1 MAYEYINK
9 FKDDFEGI
17 TTIEMKNPIMYY
29 IKEAEVTY
37 QIKLVRV
44 FGDDT
49 DSLYF
54 HINEGESCTSIT
66 NMILRINDSEN
77 IPLQLIKSYN
87 SGVKKDNQYQFAIPF
102 EKFRDICQANKI
114 IFKLKNETIGDCI
127 LGNFKGDM
135 LLYYC
140 RIFYNQVYDS
150 NEFPNIISE
159 YDRVINAAAS
169 GIVSDVI
176 SSNIYGLG
184 DILTEDGQIM
194 TDNIRRL
201 MKEYTV
207 LYKGGLDANRIFDE
221 IIAIVEKKR
230 WLRRY
235 SLLPAFSQ
243 HATDKAFILLAADT
257 VCAVERGLC
266 ESQKWVIEDIGEP
279 VITAEPQLRFEVP
292 YLVTKPDKS
301 LLMRYNVGFRQTKM
315 EGMSGI
321 SSRQTIVECSYGIS
335 INVDIFEI
343 VWDGESVTHSIQ
355 ENNPILKDEIKQLA
369 KEFVKTYS
377 DKIKWLFKNLNYYE
391 NLSRPLS
398 DDSIYDGTLFDVLP
412 SLNVRVG
419 GEQNVEEELVPAQP
433 QPMKQSMKQPTKQLN
448 HDAANHQNHPKHH
461 SEDEEKTK
469 IWPIVLLIIAV
480 LLWLFF

>member
-87 SGVKKDNQYQFAIPF
+87 TGVKKDNQYQFAIPF

-184 DILTEDGQIM
+184 DILKEDGQIM

-235 SLLPAFSQ
+235 SLLPTFSQ

-257 VCAVERGLC
+257 VYAVERELC

-292 YLVTKPDKS
+292 CFVTTPDKS
-301 LLMRYNVGFRQTKM
+301 QLMRYNVGFRQTTLQ
-315 EGMSGI
+315 G
-321 SSRQTIVECSYGIS
+321 SYGIS

-343 VWDGESVTHSIQ
+343 VWHGESLTHSIQ
-355 ENNPILKDEIKQLA
+355 ENDPILKEAIKQQA
-369 KEFVKTYS
+369 EVFVKTYS
-377 DKIKWLFKNLNYYE
+377 DKIRWLFKNLNYYE

-419 GEQNVEEELVPAQP
+419 GQEKVEEELVPAQP
-433 QPMKQSMKQPTKQLN
+433 QPTKQSIKQPTKQLN
-448 HDAANHQNHPKHH
+448 HDAATHQNHPKHH
-461 SEDEEKTK
+461 SEDEKKTK
-469 IWPIVLLIIAV
+469 IWPIILLIIAV

>member
-1 MAYEYINK
+1 M
-9 FKDDFEGI
+9 
-17 TTIEMKNPIMYY
+17 
-29 IKEAEVTY
+29 
-37 QIKLVRV
+37 
-44 FGDDT
+44 
-49 DSLYF
+49 
-54 HINEGESCTSIT
+54 
-66 NMILRINDSEN
+66 
-77 IPLQLIKSYN
+77 SYN
-87 SGVKKDNQYQFAIPF
+87 V
-102 EKFRDICQANKI
+102 
-114 IFKLKNETIGDCI
+114 
-127 LGNFKGDM
+127 
-135 LLYYC
+135 
-140 RIFYNQVYDS
+140 
-150 NEFPNIISE
+150 
-159 YDRVINAAAS
+159 
-169 GIVSDVI
+169 
-176 SSNIYGLG
+176 
-184 DILTEDGQIM
+184 
-194 TDNIRRL
+194 RRL

-230 WLRRY
+230 WLRRC
-235 SLLPAFSQ
+235 SLLPTFSQ

-257 VCAVERGLC
+257 VYAVERELC

-292 YLVTKPDKS
+292 CFVTTPDKS
-301 LLMRYNVGFRQTKM
+301 QLMRYNVGFRQTTLQ
-315 EGMSGI
+315 G
-321 SSRQTIVECSYGIS
+321 RYGIC

-343 VWDGESVTHSIQ
+343 VWHGESLTHSIQ
-355 ENNPILKDEIKQLA
+355 ENTPSLKDAIKQQA
-369 KEFVKTYS
+369 EVFVKTYS

-433 QPMKQSMKQPTKQLN
+433 QPTKQTMKQPTKQLN

-469 IWPIVLLIIAV
+469 IWPIILLIIAV

>member
-49 DSLYF
+49 DSLYL

-66 NMILRINDSEN
+66 NMIFRINDSEN

-87 SGVKKDNQYQFAIPF
+87 TGVKKDNQYQFAIPF

-176 SSNIYGLG
+176 SSNIDGLG
-184 DILTEDGQIM
+184 EILTDDGEIM

-235 SLLPAFSQ
+235 SLLPTFSQ

-257 VCAVERGLC
+257 VYAVERELS

-279 VITAEPQLRFEVP
+279 VIMAEPQLRFEVP
-292 YLVTKPDKS
+292 CLVTTPDKS
-301 LLMRYNVGFRQTKM
+301 QLMRYNVCFRQTTLQ
-315 EGMSGI
+315 G
-321 SSRQTIVECSYGIS
+321 RYGIC
-335 INVDIFEI
+335 IYVDIFEM
-343 VWDGESVTHSIQ
+343 VWHGESLTHSVQ
-355 ENNPILKDEIKQLA
+355 ENNPILKEGIKQQA
-369 KEFVKTYS
+369 EVFVKTYS
-377 DKIKWLFKNLNYYE
+377 DKIRWLFKNLNYYE

-433 QPMKQSMKQPTKQLN
+433 QPTKQSMKQPSKQLN

-469 IWPIVLLIIAV
+469 IWPIILLIIAV

>member
-29 IKEAEVTY
+29 IEESDIAY

-49 DSLYF
+49 DSLYL
-54 HINEGESCTSIT
+54 HIISGREREFIDKF
-66 NMILRINDSEN
+66 ILRINDSEN
-77 IPLQLIKSYN
+77 IPLQFIKRYPVPN
-87 SGVKKDNQYQFAIPF
+87 TIQYQHLFGIPT
-102 EKFRDICQANKI
+102 EKFLDICQANKI
-114 IFKLKNETIGDCI
+114 IFKITDSYTTNNYIF
-127 LGNFKGDM
+127 GNTDNDM
-135 LLYYC
+135 LLDYC

-150 NEFPNIISE
+150 NEFPNAISE

-169 GIVSDVI
+169 GLVSYEI
-176 SSNIYGLG
+176 SRRISGLG
-184 DILTEDGQIM
+184 YLLKDDGQIM
-194 TDNIRRL
+194 TDRVRCL
-201 MKEYTV
+201 MEEYTV
-207 LYKGGLDANRIFDE
+207 LYKGGFDANRIFDE

-230 WLRRY
+230 WLRRC
-235 SLLPAFSQ
+235 SLLPTFSQ

-257 VCAVERGLC
+257 VCAVERELC
-266 ESQKWVIEDIGEP
+266 ESQKWVIKDIGEP
-279 VITAEPQLRFEVP
+279 VITVEPQLRFEVP
-292 YLVTKPDKS
+292 YLVAKPDKS
-301 LLMRYNVGFRQTKM
+301 LLMRYNVGFRQTTF
-315 EGMSGI
+315 EGD
-321 SSRQTIVECSYGIS
+321 YGIG

-343 VWDGESVTHSIQ
+343 VWDGESVTHSVQ

-369 KEFVKTYS
+369 RDFVKTYI
-377 DKIKWLFKNLNYYE
+377 DKIEWLFKNLNYYE

-419 GEQNVEEELVPAQP
+419 GEENVEEELVPVQQQP
-433 QPMKQSMKQPTKQLN
+433 KRQVEQ
-448 HDAANHQNHPKHH
+448 QNHNTNSRNNQSQHH
-461 SEDEEKTK
+461 SEEEKKTK
-469 IWPIVLLIIAV
+469 IWPIILFIIAF

>member
-49 DSLYF
+49 DSLYL

-66 NMILRINDSEN
+66 NMIFRINDSEN

-87 SGVKKDNQYQFAIPF
+87 TGVKKANQYQFAIPF

-127 LGNFKGDM
+127 FGNSKTDM
-135 LLYYC
+135 LLSYC

-150 NEFPNIISE
+150 NEFPNIISDYE
-159 YDRVINAAAS
+159 TDINALAN
-169 GIVSDVI
+169 GVVSKKKL
-176 SSNIYGLG
+176 SSPRGLSSFL
-184 DILTEDGQIM
+184 DDDGQIVLK
-194 TDNIRRL
+194 DIQNIRDNMTIDGFVNNRL
-201 MKEYTV
+201 S
-207 LYKGGLDANRIFDE
+207 DE
-221 IIAIVEKKR
+221 IIAILEKKR

-235 SLLPAFSQ
+235 SLLPTFSQ

-257 VCAVERGLC
+257 VCAVERELC
-266 ESQKWVIEDIGEP
+266 ESQKWVVEDIGEP
-279 VITAEPQLRFEVP
+279 VITAEPQLKIEVP
-292 YLVTKPDKS
+292 YFVTKFDKS
-301 LLMRYNVGFRQTKM
+301 LSMRYDVGFRQTTL
-315 EGMSGI
+315 EGK
-321 SSRQTIVECSYGIS
+321 YGIS
-335 INVDIFEI
+335 VSVSIFEL
-343 VWDGESVTHSIQ
+343 VWNGESVTHSIQ
-355 ENNPILKDEIKQLA
+355 ENDPTLKDEIKQLA
-369 KEFVKTYS
+369 KDLAKKYS
-377 DKIKWLFKNLNYYE
+377 AKVNWLFKNLNYYE
-391 NLSRPLS
+391 DLSRPLS

-412 SLNVRVG
+412 SLKVRVG
-419 GEQNVEEELVPAQP
+419 GEVDEKQSPAQP
-433 QPMKQSMKQPTKQLN
+433 QATKQ
-448 HDAANHQNHPKHH
+448 QNHNTSSSNNQSKHQ
-461 SEDEEKTK
+461 SKEEQKTK
-469 IWPIVLLIIAV
+469 IWPIILLIIAV

>member
-49 DSLYF
+49 DSLYL

-66 NMILRINDSEN
+66 NMIFRINDSEN

-87 SGVKKDNQYQFAIPF
+87 TGVKKDNQYQFAIPF

-127 LGNFKGDM
+127 FGNSKTDM
-135 LLYYC
+135 LLSYC

-150 NEFPNIISE
+150 NEFPNIISDYE
-159 YDRVINAAAS
+159 TDINALAN
-169 GIVSDVI
+169 GVVSKMTL
-176 SSNIYGLG
+176 SSPRGLSSLL
-184 DILTEDGQIM
+184 DDDGQIVLKKIQ
-194 TDNIRRL
+194 NIRDNVPIDGFVNNRL
-201 MKEYTV
+201 S
-207 LYKGGLDANRIFDE
+207 DE
-221 IIAIVEKKR
+221 IIAILEKKR

-235 SLLPAFSQ
+235 SLLPTYSQ
-243 HATDKAFILLAADT
+243 HATDKAFILHAADT
-257 VCAVERGLC
+257 ISAVERELC

-279 VITAEPQLRFEVP
+279 VITAEPQLKIEVP
-292 YLVTKPDKS
+292 YFVTKFDKS
-301 LLMRYNVGFRQTKM
+301 LSMRYDVGFRQTTL
-315 EGMSGI
+315 GGN
-321 SSRQTIVECSYGIS
+321 YGIS
-335 INVDIFEI
+335 VSVSIFEL
-343 VWDGESVTHSIQ
+343 VWNGESVTHSIQ
-355 ENNPILKDEIKQLA
+355 ENDPTLKDEIKQLA
-369 KEFVKTYS
+369 KSFAKMYS
-377 DKIKWLFKNLNYYE
+377 NKQMWLFKNLSYYE
-391 NLSRPLS
+391 DLSRPLS

-412 SLNVRVG
+412 SLKVRVG
-419 GEQNVEEELVPAQP
+419 GEADETPSPAHP
-433 QPMKQSMKQPTKQLN
+433 KSTKQ
-448 HDAANHQNHPKHH
+448 QNHNTSSSNNQSKHQ
-461 SEDEEKTK
+461 SKEEQKTK
-469 IWPIVLLIIAV
+469 IWPIILLIIAV

>member
-29 IKEAEVTY
+29 IKDAEVTY

-87 SGVKKDNQYQFAIPF
+87 TGVKKDNQYQFAIPF

-127 LGNFKGDM
+127 LGNLGNFKGDM

-169 GIVSDVI
+169 EIVSVVI

-184 DILTEDGQIM
+184 EILTEDGQIM
-194 TDNIRRL
+194 TDNVRRL

-221 IIAIVEKKR
+221 IIAILEKKR

-235 SLLPAFSQ
+235 GLLPVFSQ
-243 HATDKAFILLAADT
+243 SATDKAFILLAADT
-257 VCAVERGLC
+257 VCAVERELC
-266 ESQKWVIEDIGEP
+266 ESQKWVVEDIGEP
-279 VITAEPQLRFEVP
+279 VITAEPQLKIEVP
-292 YLVTKPDKS
+292 YFVTKFDKS
-301 LLMRYNVGFRQTKM
+301 LSMRYDVGFRQTTL
-315 EGMSGI
+315 EGK
-321 SSRQTIVECSYGIS
+321 YGIS
-335 INVDIFEI
+335 VSVSIFEL
-343 VWDGESVTHSIQ
+343 VWNGESVTHSIQ
-355 ENNPILKDEIKQLA
+355 ENDPTLKDEIKQLA
-369 KEFVKTYS
+369 KDLAKKYS
-377 DKIKWLFKNLNYYE
+377 AKVNWLFKNLNYYE
-391 NLSRPLS
+391 DLSRPLS

-412 SLNVRVG
+412 SLKVRVG
-419 GEQNVEEELVPAQP
+419 GEVDEKPSPAHP
-433 QPMKQSMKQPTKQLN
+433 QSTKQ
-448 HDAANHQNHPKHH
+448 QNHNTSSSNNQSKHQ
-461 SEDEEKTK
+461 SKEEQKTK
-469 IWPIVLLIIAV
+469 IWPIILLIIAV

>member
-17 TTIEMKNPIMYY
+17 TTIEMKTPIMYY

-49 DSLYF
+49 DSLYL

-87 SGVKKDNQYQFAIPF
+87 TGVKKDNQYQFAIPF

-135 LLYYC
+135 LLYHC

-150 NEFPNIISE
+150 NEFPNLISE
-159 YDRVINAAAS
+159 YDRVINATAS
-169 GIVSDVI
+169 ELVSGVI
-176 SSNIYGLG
+176 SRSKYGLG
-184 DILTEDGQIM
+184 DIIQEDGQIK
-194 TDNIRRL
+194 TDNVRRL

-235 SLLPAFSQ
+235 SVLPTFSQ
-243 HATDKAFILLAADT
+243 HATDKAFILLVADT
-257 VCAVERGLC
+257 VCAVERELC
-266 ESQKWVIEDIGEP
+266 ESQKWVIKDIGEP
-279 VITAEPQLRFEVP
+279 AITAEPQLRFEVP

-301 LLMRYNVGFRQTKM
+301 LLMRYNVGFRQTPLK
-315 EGMSGI
+315 EG
-321 SSRQTIVECSYGIS
+321 RYGIS
-335 INVDIFEI
+335 IYVDIFEI
-343 VWDGESVTHSIQ
+343 VWDGESVTHSVQ

-369 KEFVKTYS
+369 IDFVKTYS
-377 DKIKWLFKNLNYYE
+377 NKIDWLFKKNLNYYE

-419 GEQNVEEELVPAQP
+419 GQEKVEEELVPAQP
-433 QPMKQSMKQPTKQLN
+433 QPTKQSMKQPTKQLN

-461 SEDEEKTK
+461 SEDEKKTK
-469 IWPIVLLIIAV
+469 IWPIILWIIAI